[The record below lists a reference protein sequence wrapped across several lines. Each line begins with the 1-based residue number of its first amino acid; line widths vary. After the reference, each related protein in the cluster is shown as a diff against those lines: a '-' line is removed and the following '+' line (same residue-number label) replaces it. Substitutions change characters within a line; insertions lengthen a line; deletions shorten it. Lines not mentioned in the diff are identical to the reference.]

1 VGYAE
6 QTMRLRWVCVLVLGV
21 VNALAQDETGRI
33 TGTVV
38 DGGNF
43 LMPNATVS
51 IVSPTPV
58 EIKTDGYGEFVIT
71 RLSPGVY
78 KLRVQKPGFVVKDLD
93 VSVEAD
99 REASLGHV
107 VLDVKFAP
115 CVGNLRRP
123 RISEARL
130 AASGKARVLGSAR
143 GETYGG
149 LRYLTI
155 TLLATGTST
164 VIATTGTDKNGQFD
178 FEDLNPGIYDVAVS
192 IEASALTKLRNLRV
206 RKGHELEV
214 HLTWEQPPGKTC
226 L

>member
-1 VGYAE
+1 VRFE
-6 QTMRLRWVCVLVLGV
+6 S
-21 VNALAQDETGRI
+21 GRI

-43 LMPNATVS
+43 LLPNATAS

-58 EIKTDGYGEFVIT
+58 EIKTDEYGEFVIT
-71 RLSPGVY
+71 RLSPRVY
-78 KLRVQKPGFVVKDLD
+78 KVRIQKPGFAVKDLD

-99 REASLGHV
+99 SEASLDHV
-107 VLDVKFAP
+107 VLEVKLPP
-115 CVGNLRRP
+115 CVGLQRP
-123 RISEARL
+123 RISEAGL
-130 AASGKARVLGSAR
+130 GASGEARVLGSAR
-143 GETYGG
+143 GETYGA

-155 TLLATGTST
+155 TLLATGT
-164 VIATTGTDKNGQFD
+164 DKNGEFG

-192 IEASALTKLRNLRV
+192 FEASTLTKLRNLRV

-214 HLTWEQPPGKTC
+214 HLTWEQPHGQIC